1 MSKDQNNDK
10 PVFDERFL
18 KNIKGKDFVLY
29 AGLLDLAHQI
39 GIQSI
44 KVKAVQFPTK
54 DNGFEAICEAYVE
67 SKNGASFIEIADANP
82 NNVAPLV
89 RQHILRMAAT
99 RAKAR
104 ALRDMTNIGITCLE
118 ELGNID
124 EIKNDQSSQNNH
136 QSNSQ
141 PVQNN
146 NPSNAQPVQ
155 NDKQDNGNIDGK
167 TKTTGN
173 KKKTPVAQ
181 ENKKESPKKENPKK
195 ESSDSDI
202 SSDKPKMSSAQKKAI
217 LNLAQR
223 RGLSEEDLIKMS
235 VEAFNVNFEYLDA
248 SSASVFIRDLQQAA

>member
-136 QSNSQ
+136 QSN
-141 PVQNN
+141 
-146 NPSNAQPVQ
+146 AQPVQ

-181 ENKKESPKKENPKK
+181 EKKKESPKKENPKK

-235 VEAFNVNFEYLDA
+235 VETFNVNFEYLDA

>member
-10 PVFDERFL
+10 PVLDERFL

-39 GIQSI
+39 GIRSI
-44 KVKAVQFPTK
+44 RVKTIQFPTQE
-54 DNGFEAICEAYVE
+54 NGLEAICEAYVE
-67 SKNGASFIEIADANP
+67 SKNGDNFIEIADANP

-89 RQHILRMAAT
+89 KQHILRMAAT

-124 EIKNDQSSQNNH
+124 EVKNDQSNQNNH
-136 QSNSQ
+136 QSNVP
-141 PVQNN
+141 PVQKN
-146 NPSNAQPVQ
+146 
-155 NDKQDNGNIDGK
+155 KQGNESTDGK
-167 TKTTGN
+167 TKGN
-173 KKKTPVAQ
+173 EKKTAAAQEKKKEKP
-181 ENKKESPKKENPKK
+181 KETFSE
-195 ESSDSDI
+195 
-202 SSDKPKMSSAQKKAI
+202 SDKPKMSSAQKKAI

-235 VEAFNVNFEYLDA
+235 VETFNVNFEYLDA
-248 SSASVFIRDLQQAA
+248 SSASVFIKDLQQAA